1 MDAKTKNIIAWIA
14 TAMVAYMMTKAGVL
28 KLISH
33 EVEVTRFIKWGFS
46 DWFRYL
52 IGGLEI
58 LGAIGLFI
66 PKLRTPAIFG
76 IIGLMIGAIYT
87 HVVLDNNPTHIG
99 GASAVILLGIVIL
112 MLRRSLGS
120 ER

>member
-1 MDAKTKNIIAWIA
+1 MDAKTKNIIAWVA
-14 TAMVAYMMTKAGVL
+14 TAMVAYMMTKAGIL

-46 DWFRYL
+46 DWFRYM
-52 IGGLEI
+52 IGALEV
-58 LGAIGLFI
+58 LGAIGLFV

-87 HVVLDNNPTHIG
+87 HVILDNNPTHIG
-99 GASAVILLGIVIL
+99 GACFVILLSVVVL
-112 MLRRSLGS
+112 MLRKRIDG
-120 ER
+120 